1 MMILYRQRSSIKGAS
16 QVPSMVAK
24 LLQLKLEISG
34 HDVWMDKKDLPVDS
48 QRLKETIDLQM
59 HKMKMAILCM
69 GVGDLERCLDAEDFF
84 RWEIDRTRELEEE
97 GALGVVVIVH
107 GTVDVTDLICGTSQ
121 RVKQRELALQSL
133 GKWGSELLQYLRT
146 HFVIFF
152 DVDALDRIVEQ
163 IIARFNGKVY

>member
-1 MMILYRQRSSIKGAS
+1 MILYRQRSSIKGAS
-16 QVPSMVAK
+16 QLPSMVAK
-24 LLQLKLEISG
+24 LLQLKLELSG
-34 HDVWMDKKDLPVDS
+34 HDVWMDKKDLSVDS

-59 HKMKMAILCM
+59 HKMKMAILCI
-69 GVGDLERCLDAEDFF
+69 GVGDLERCSDAEDFF

-107 GTVDVTDLICGTSQ
+107 GTVDVTDLICSTSQ
-121 RVKQRELALQSL
+121 RVKQRELALESL

-152 DVDALDRIVEQ
+152 DIDALDQIVEK
-163 IIARFNGKVY
+163 IITRFIGKV